1 MRYLFTIMLIFLVS
15 AKPLLGQGILKNYD
29 SRSTKYAMVC
39 YTNQTGWV
47 NVEIVD
53 NKIWFYISGRPEY
66 VLISEKD
73 ESRGL
78 FAAFMPGGVLG
89 SKGTIVVDYK
99 NKKVTQNSY
108 SSGVEVFRCK

>member
-1 MRYLFTIMLIFLVS
+1 MKYIFTILFICLTS

-66 VLISEKD
+66 VPISEKD
-73 ESRGL
+73 ETRGL
-78 FAAFMPGGVLG
+78 FAAYIPGGVLG
-89 SKGTIVVDYK
+89 PKGTIVVDYK